1 MFIPKSPIWRV
12 KHNIIILHYIYYITM
27 KDLREINSQEKYLL
41 IEKLI
46 EEMISKGFKNTKIF
60 IYFIYILYIHQIYEN
75 KNGTSDD

>member
-1 MFIPKSPIWRV
+1 
-12 KHNIIILHYIYYITM
+12 M